1 VSANVLT
8 DGGTGDTGAGSFGF
22 LHTGKRQGT
31 DGRKAASNEAG
42 TAQETTT
49 IEANA
54 RLTADGRCKIAT
66 TRLALC
72 SLDQHGSASLSS
84 DNG

>member
-1 VSANVLT
+1 MKQLL
-8 DGGTGDTGAGSFGF
+8 
-22 LHTGKRQGT
+22 LHPDPEDLMATATKPETR
-31 DGRKAASNEAG
+31 RKTADHEAG

-66 TRLALC
+66 KRLALC
-72 SLDQHGSASLSS
+72 SFDQHGSASLSS
-84 DNG
+84 DIG

>member
-1 VSANVLT
+1 
-8 DGGTGDTGAGSFGF
+8 
-22 LHTGKRQGT
+22 LHTGKRQRT
-31 DGRKAASNEAG
+31 DGRKTADNEAG

-72 SLDQHGSASLSS
+72 SFDQHGSASLSS
-84 DNG
+84 DIG